1 MEKNYLEV
9 FFFPDI
15 PWQPY
20 PVYSVSEKGNVYN
33 LKNVLY
39 PNASSAKKFT
49 RNKQLR
55 QRSAQAKMFDML
67 INIGFWDPLIV
78 VKEFPIVI

>member
-20 PVYSVSEKGNVYN
+20 PVYSVSEKGNVYSI
-33 LKNVLY
+33 KNILH
-39 PNASSAKKFT
+39 PNDKSAKKFT
-49 RNKQLR
+49 RNK
-55 QRSAQAKMFDML
+55 
-67 INIGFWDPLIV
+67 
-78 VKEFPIVI
+78 